1 MNEDVSIFQE
11 KKAKLFLK
19 NSFQIQN
26 DNILLILEKKNFFLL
41 LPFLNFYDDIF
52 ENNNYHQN

>member
-26 DNILLILEKKNFFLL
+26 DNILLILEKKTFFYCCL
-41 LPFLNFYDDIF
+41 F
-52 ENNNYHQN
+52 